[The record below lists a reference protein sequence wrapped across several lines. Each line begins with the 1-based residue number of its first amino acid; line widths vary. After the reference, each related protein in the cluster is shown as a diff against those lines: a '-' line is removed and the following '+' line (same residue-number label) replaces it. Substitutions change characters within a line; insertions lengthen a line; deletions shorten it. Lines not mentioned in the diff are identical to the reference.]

1 MIKIESLCY
10 SYRPKKKVLDSIST
24 QFVPGATYGLLGK
37 NGSGKSTL
45 LRCLCGLLYPQ
56 NGEILV
62 GNFSPHK
69 RQPDFLNQIFFLP
82 EEIYL
87 PNVSISAYIRS
98 NQWMYPVFNM
108 ENFNQLLT
116 EFDIPQNQNLQEMS
130 YGQKKKF
137 LISFALASNTR
148 YLFMD
153 EPTNGLDILSKSQ
166 FRKVMANYMN
176 DERCIIIS
184 THQLKDLEQLIDH
197 ISILDEGKIMFNES
211 IQRISQL
218 LLFGIVQS
226 DDIQENI
233 IYSETLFANRIAVS
247 CNLSG
252 TESIVD
258 LELLYKAVLFN
269 PNAINGLFHTL

>member
-10 SYRPKKKVLDSIST
+10 SYRPKKLVLDGIST

-45 LRCLCGLLYPQ
+45 LRCLCGLLYPT
-56 NGEILV
+56 NGEIV
-62 GNFSPHK
+62 IENYQPQK

-87 PNVSISAYIRS
+87 PNIPITAYIRS
-98 NQWMYPVFNM
+98 NQWMYPNFNA
-108 ENFNQLLT
+108 ENFNQLLA

-137 LISFALASNTR
+137 LISFALASNTK

-153 EPTNGLDILSKSQ
+153 EPTNGLDIISKSL

-184 THQLKDLEQLIDH
+184 THQIKDLEQLIDH
-197 ISILDEGKIMFNES
+197 ISILEENKIMFNES
-211 IQRISQL
+211 IERISQL
-218 LLFGIVQS
+218 LRFSIVEA
-226 DDIQENI
+226 DTIPEDI
-233 IYSETLFANRIAVS
+233 IYSETLFANRVAVS
-247 CNLSG
+247 HNSSD

-269 PNAINGLFHTL
+269 PNAINGLFGTL